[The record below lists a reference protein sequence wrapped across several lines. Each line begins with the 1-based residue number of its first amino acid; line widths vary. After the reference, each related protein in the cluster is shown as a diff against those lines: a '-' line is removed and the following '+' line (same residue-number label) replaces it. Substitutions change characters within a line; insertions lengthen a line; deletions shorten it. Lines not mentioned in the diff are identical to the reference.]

1 MTAKCA
7 CILALVVAVSGCAP
21 HGGDVEHAKRVIVL
35 GFDGM
40 DYTLT
45 KQLMDEGRLPNLRR
59 LARTG
64 SFAPLETAIPPQ
76 SPVAWSNFITG
87 MDAGGHGIFDF
98 IHRDP
103 KTMLPYLSTSRTS
116 PGKSWRFGQWLLP
129 VSGGRVELLRHGK
142 AFWDDLTQRGIQT
155 TIVRVP
161 ANFPP
166 AGTASLELSG
176 MGTPDLLGTYGTF
189 TFFTSD
195 PAAAG
200 ERDVSGGRIVAVHPE
215 NGVFHGVLRGPDNPF
230 HVTPKPVTT
239 EFTLYAD
246 PDNPWAMLVAG
257 KEERL
262 LKVGEWSDW
271 VPVDFALAP
280 LHSLRGMCRFYL
292 KQLRPVF
299 QLYATPVNLDPMQPA
314 LPISAPESWATE
326 LARATGRFYTQ
337 GIPQDTKAYSAGVFE
352 PDEFLAQTRLV
363 LSEEIEQYHQV
374 LGTFERGLLFFYFG
388 EPDETSHMMWRPMD
402 PVHPAYDAEKDA
414 PYTEV
419 VKDLYAKMDG
429 LVGYTLDHMD
439 STTTLIIMSD
449 HGFTSWRR
457 TFHLNA
463 WLRSQGYLATLHP
476 NAEEGTLADVDWA
489 HTRSYGLG
497 LNGLYI
503 NLRGR
508 ESGGVVAPDERAAL
522 VQEIAAKLRKT
533 IDPATGSPAVTRTYR
548 PEEIF
553 AGHDALDV
561 GPDLIVGYAK
571 GTRCA
576 NESALGGMQTLI
588 FSDNTGAWSGD
599 HCMDHT
605 TVPGVLFS
613 NRPLRRPAPR
623 LQDVGAAVA
632 AEFGNK

>member
-1 MTAKCA
+1 VTAKLTWC
-7 CILALVVAVSGCAP
+7 LALAIAMAGCGRGA
-21 HGGDVEHAKRVIVL
+21 GDQPHAKRVIVL

-40 DYTLT
+40 DYALT

-59 LARTG
+59 LAAAG

-76 SPVAWSNFITG
+76 SPVAWSNFMTG

-103 KTMLPYLSTSRTS
+103 RTMLPYLSTTRTS
-116 PGKSWRFGQWLLP
+116 PGTTWRFGQWLLP
-129 VSGGRVELLRHGK
+129 VSGGKVELLRHGK
-142 AFWDDLTQRGIQT
+142 AVWEDLTQRGIRT

-166 AGTASLELSG
+166 AGTATLELSG

-189 TFFTSD
+189 TFFTAD
-195 PAAAG
+195 PSVTG
-200 ERDVSGGRIVAVHPE
+200 EKEVSGGRIVAAHAE
-215 NGVFHGVLRGPDNPF
+215 TGVFKGVLLGPDNPF

-239 EFTLYAD
+239 EFALHAD
-246 PDNPWAMLVAG
+246 PDKPWAELVAG
-257 KEERL
+257 GEERL
-262 LKVGEWSDW
+262 LHEGEWSDW
-271 VPVDFALAP
+271 VPVDFPLAP
-280 LHSLRGMCRFYL
+280 LRSLRGMCRFYL

-299 QLYATPVNLDPMQPA
+299 QLYVTPVNLDPMQPA

-326 LARATGRFYTQ
+326 LARATGRYYTQ

-352 PDEFLAQTRLV
+352 PREFLAQTRLV
-363 LSEEIEQYHQV
+363 LAEDIEQYHYV
-374 LGTFERGLLFFYFG
+374 LGRFDGGLLFFYFG

-402 PVHPAYDAEKDA
+402 PAHPAYDAERDA
-414 PYTEV
+414 PYANV
-419 VKDLYAKMDG
+419 VKDLYATMDS
-429 LVGYTLDHMD
+429 VAGYTLEHMD
-439 STTTLIIMSD
+439 STTTLVILSD

-463 WLRSQGYLATLHP
+463 WLASQGYLMRLHP
-476 NAEEGTLADVDWA
+476 EAESGSLADIDWA
-489 HTRSYGLG
+489 HTRAYGLG

-503 NLRGR
+503 NLQGR
-508 ESGGVVAPDERAAL
+508 ESGGIVAPADRAAL
-522 VQEIAAKLRKT
+522 VQEIAAKLEHT
-533 IDPATGSPAVTRTYR
+533 IDPATGSPAITRTYR
-548 PEEIF
+548 PEETY
-553 AGHDALDV
+553 ATHDALDV

-576 NESALGGMQTLI
+576 NESALGGTQVLI
-588 FSDNTGAWSGD
+588 FTDNTDAWSGD

-605 TVPGVLFS
+605 AVPGVLFT

-632 AEFGNK
+632 AEFDAK

>member
-1 MTAKCA
+1 MKLNLA
-7 CILALVVAVSGCAP
+7 CILALAIVTAGCGSQ
-21 HGGDVEHAKRVIVL
+21 GGDRTPAKRVIVL

-59 LARTG
+59 LATTG

-76 SPVAWSNFITG
+76 SPVAWSCFITG

-103 KTMLPYLSTSRTS
+103 KTLQPYLSTSRTS

-129 VSGGRVELLRHGK
+129 VAGGKVELLRHGA
-142 AFWDDLTQRGIQT
+142 AFWEGLTQRGIQT

-166 AGTASLELSG
+166 AGTATRELSG

-189 TFFTSD
+189 TFFTAD
-195 PAAAG
+195 PGAAA
-200 ERDVSGGRIVAVHPE
+200 DQNVSGGRIVGVHAA
-215 NGVFHGVLRGPDNPF
+215 NGVFKGVLRGPDNPY
-230 HVTPKPVTT
+230 HATPQPVTA
-239 EFTLYAD
+239 EFTLHPD
-246 PDNPWAMLVAG
+246 PDKPWAMLVAG
-257 KEERL
+257 SEERL
-262 LKVGEWSDW
+262 LQEGEWSDW

-280 LHSLRGMCRFYL
+280 ARSLRGMCRFYL

-299 QLYATPVNLDPMQPA
+299 QLYVTPINLDPMQPA

-326 LARATGRFYTQ
+326 LARATGRYYTQ

-352 PDEFLAQTRLV
+352 PGEFLAQSRLV
-363 LSEEIEQYHQV
+363 LAEDIEQYRYV
-374 LGTFERGLLFFYFG
+374 LGQFERGLLFFYFG
-388 EPDETSHMMWRPMD
+388 EPDQTSHMMWRPMD
-402 PVHPAYDAEKDA
+402 PVHPAYDAERDA
-414 PYTEV
+414 PYANV
-419 VKDLYAKMDG
+419 VKDLYTTMDG
-429 LVGYTLDHMD
+429 LVGSTLDHMD
-439 STTTLIIMSD
+439 STTTLIILSD
-449 HGFTSWRR
+449 HGFASWRR
-457 TFHLNA
+457 AFHLNA

-476 NAEEGTLADVDWA
+476 DAEEGTLADVDWA
-489 HTRSYGLG
+489 HTRAYGLG

-503 NLRGR
+503 NVQGR
-508 ESGGVVAPDERAAL
+508 EAHGIVPAAERAAL
-522 VQEIAAKLRKT
+522 VQEIATKLRET
-533 IDPATGSPAVTRTYR
+533 IDPATGSPAITRTYR
-548 PEEIF
+548 PEETYG
-553 AGHDALDV
+553 GHDALDV

-576 NESALGGMQTLI
+576 NESALGGTQALLFT
-588 FSDNTGAWSGD
+588 DNADAWSGD

-605 TVPGVLFS
+605 AVPGVLFS
-613 NRPLRRPAPR
+613 NRPLRKPAPR

-632 AEFGNK
+632 AEFTDK